1 MWMEN
6 RQKGSI
12 CVFVSF
18 ILLLLLAL
26 FFTLLEGVYVD
37 AGRLYAK
44 ETLALCSEGVLA
56 QYEKELWNDYRILAY
71 REHREGEYQ
80 EQLQE
85 LLSKNFAFSSML
97 PLSAAKIDTK
107 GSSGLLDD
115 EGKWY
120 QTEIASIM
128 QYEAMDALQDYFADA
143 LAAFDGV
150 EVCMEVLQAEMEVE
164 ESLAG
169 MYEELKKLSKEA
181 KQLNL
186 DAPKKMQD
194 ITKTCKEYCDA
205 GGITKEQIQSI
216 AEQLQEVQKLCSE
229 QLTHLQTIEEE
240 FCLILDKANEAR
252 EAVTRF
258 ANTLSKCKQL
268 LSKENLK
275 QFQKKLNTL
284 KQYTDKEQ
292 SQNVKN
298 VLQTNMA
305 VLRSLTNIQKEDLS
319 ECDEQTLYQTMEKC
333 DEQLGAYDIREI
345 KTLIVPSD
353 DAQAAG
359 SSNPL
364 KTLQGLLKNGVLEL
378 LLDTSTLSENSL
390 ENEEVQ
396 KSVPQGTESEK
407 SEDFSRFFAHSDTFD
422 FDVSALQDF
431 SGIGENVPQET
442 EKNNTVSDKL
452 FLCAYG
458 EKYFENY
465 TKTTAR
471 KGELPRK
478 LAYEMEYQIAGKTAD
493 KDNLSAVVTRLLL
506 IRTAMN
512 YMYVRS
518 DKDIKAKAK
527 TSASALAAAAGL
539 AAFSGM
545 IENALLLA
553 LAYEE
558 ALVDASAL
566 LQGKRVAFVK
576 AKDNF
581 SMKFEEI
588 ALFGK
593 QMVKE
598 KSQGFAEQD
607 EGIGSGFSY
616 GEYLLLLSFL
626 SPQKNI
632 RNRQWRL
639 IEENMKLRY
648 TQEFSL
654 NDCVCEVWGEVD
666 FTMPGK
672 FIKRQAHTYRAGWNV
687 SY

>member
-18 ILLLLLAL
+18 VLLLLLAL

-85 LLSKNFAFSSML
+85 LLSENFAFSSML
-97 PLSAAKIDTK
+97 PLSAAKIDAK

-186 DAPKKMQD
+186 DALKKMQD

-216 AEQLQEVQKLCSE
+216 AGQLQKVQEICSE

-240 FCLILDKANEAR
+240 FYLILDKANEAR
-252 EAVTRF
+252 EAVTHF
-258 ANTLSKCKQL
+258 ANTLSKCKQF

-292 SQNVKN
+292 SQNVQN
-298 VLQTNMA
+298 ALQTNMA

-319 ECDEQTLYQTMEKC
+319 ECDEQTLYQAMEKWE
-333 DEQLGAYDIREI
+333 EQLHAYDIKEI

-359 SSNPL
+359 GSNPL
-364 KTLQGLLKNGVLEL
+364 KTLQKLLKNGVLEL
-378 LLDTSTLSENSL
+378 VTDTSTLSENSL
-390 ENEEVQ
+390 EDANVSQETQ
-396 KSVPQGTESEK
+396 DTESEK
-407 SEDFSRFFAHSDTFD
+407 SEDFSRFFAQSDTFS

-431 SGIGENVPQET
+431 SGIGQNAQQET
-442 EKNNTVSDKL
+442 EKNNVVLDKI

-458 EKYFENY
+458 EKYFKNY
-465 TKTTAR
+465 TNTFA
-471 KGELPRK
+471 GENELPRK
-478 LAYEMEYQIAGKTAD
+478 LAYEMEYQIAGKAAD

-527 TSASALAAAAGL
+527 TSGAALAAAAGL

-576 AKDNF
+576 AKENF

-616 GEYLLLLSFL
+616 GEYLLFLSFL

-654 NDCVCEVWGEVD
+654 NDCVCKVWGEVD

-672 FIKRQAHTYRAGWNV
+672 FIKRQAHTYRAEWNAC
-687 SY
+687 Y